1 MFLFSFQSAEHLMHS
16 GARPS
21 EKLGLR
27 TCFKSLIYEVQL
39 RNRKYIFR
47 LGNLFY
53 LCFHYI
59 VNLKYL

>member
-1 MFLFSFQSAEHLMHS
+1 MHS

-27 TCFKSLIYEVQL
+27 TCFKSLIYELQL

-59 VNLKYL
+59 ANLKYL